1 MISPFHTIPIIS
13 KPKWLKLLKSLL
25 LFLGPFII
33 PGAQEQK
40 MATVN
45 DVSTQIRNIILI
57 NQKPKQLLSYDELTN
72 FCSHTALSSK
82 SNCPYQLHMSAN
94 PNFSLSLFILASS
107 IIKTLIPVFVACPPG
122 KVFRILETIHTS
134 NGG

>member
-94 PNFSLSLFILASS
+94 PNFSFLFLLSFFSKFHYKNPDTCVRSLSTRKGF
-107 IIKTLIPVFVACPPG
+107 
-122 KVFRILETIHTS
+122 
-134 NGG
+134 

>member
-13 KPKWLKLLKSLL
+13 KTKWLKLLKSLL

-82 SNCPYQLHMSAN
+82 SNCPYQHHMSAN
-94 PNFSLSLFILASS
+94 PNFSFFFSKFHYKNPDTCVRSLSTRKGF
-107 IIKTLIPVFVACPPG
+107 
-122 KVFRILETIHTS
+122 
-134 NGG
+134 